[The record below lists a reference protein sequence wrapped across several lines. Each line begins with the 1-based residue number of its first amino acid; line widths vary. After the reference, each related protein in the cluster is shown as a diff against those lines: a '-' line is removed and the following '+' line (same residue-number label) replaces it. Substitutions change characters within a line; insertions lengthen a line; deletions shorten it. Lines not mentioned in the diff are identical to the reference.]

1 MWTRH
6 LYRMELLETEIETE
20 TRANNPYGWVSDI
33 IIFHD
38 SVTNSGV

>member
-20 TRANNPYGWVSDI
+20 TRANNPYVWVSDI

-38 SVTNSGV
+38 SMTNSGV